1 MRIVGG
7 QFRGRRLLAPKGLA
21 TRPMTDRVR
30 VALFSILGDEVRGR
44 RVLDLF
50 AGTGSLG
57 LESLSRGAAA
67 AVFVDKRPEAV
78 AAIRQNIE
86 ALGLAPDAAR
96 VVRADLAKGPGPLKG
111 LSGFDLI
118 FVDPPYGQGLIPVA
132 LALLTRCGLASEQA
146 LLVAQHRN
154 TEVLAGIIAGWC
166 LTDQRKYGQTVI
178 SFFAA
183 EKTS

>member
-7 QFRGRRLLAPKGLA
+7 QFRGRRLLVPKGLA

-30 VALFSILGDEVRGR
+30 EALFSILGDGVEGR

-50 AGTGSLG
+50 AGSGSLG

-67 AVFVDKRPEAV
+67 AVFADKRPEAL
-78 AAIRQNIE
+78 AAIRRNIE

-96 VVRADLAKGPGPLKG
+96 VLRTDLAKGPGPLKG
-111 LSGFDLI
+111 LAGFDLV
-118 FVDPPYGQGLIPVA
+118 FVDPPYGQGLIPGT
-132 LALLTRCGLASEQA
+132 LSLLTRCGLASEQA
-146 LLVAQHRN
+146 LLVAQHRS
-154 TEVLAGIIAGWC
+154 TEVLAETMAGWR